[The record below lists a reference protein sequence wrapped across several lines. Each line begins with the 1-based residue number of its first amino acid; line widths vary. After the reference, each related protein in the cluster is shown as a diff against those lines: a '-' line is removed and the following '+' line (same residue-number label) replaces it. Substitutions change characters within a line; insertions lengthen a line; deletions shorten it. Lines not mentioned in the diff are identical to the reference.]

1 MTHYLLD
8 LTGPARYLPNL
19 ILPLALAAA
28 IVGVL
33 VYLLRRASKRS
44 G

>member
-1 MTHYLLD
+1 MILVLLD
-8 LTGPARYLPNL
+8 VTGPARYLPTL
-19 ILPLALAAA
+19 VLPLALAAA
-28 IVGVL
+28 IIGLL